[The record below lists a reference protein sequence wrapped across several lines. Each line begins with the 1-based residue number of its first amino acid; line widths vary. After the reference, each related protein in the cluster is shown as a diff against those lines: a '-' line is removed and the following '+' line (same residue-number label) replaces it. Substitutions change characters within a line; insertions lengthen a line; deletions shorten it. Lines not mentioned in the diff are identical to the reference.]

1 MGATQL
7 LNGRGWGAW
16 PLYVDEGEV
25 HLHVIHMAGHPMKT
39 YLIVLVDQWALG
51 LGGWGGGERTPQV
64 RTLKLANL
72 LFKCI
77 LQKVEVALA
86 LLKLDF

>member
-7 LNGRGWGAW
+7 LNGLGWGAW

-39 YLIVLVDQWALG
+39 YLIVLADQWALG
-51 LGGWGGGERTPQV
+51 LGGGVGSALV
-64 RTLKLANL
+64 STLKLANL

>member
-1 MGATQL
+1 MHEIMGATQL

-39 YLIVLVDQWALG
+39 YLIVLVDQ
-51 LGGWGGGERTPQV
+51 
-64 RTLKLANL
+64 
-72 LFKCI
+72 
-77 LQKVEVALA
+77 
-86 LLKLDF
+86 

>member
-51 LGGWGGGERTPQV
+51 LGGRRAHATSEHFEIG
-64 RTLKLANL
+64 
-72 LFKCI
+72 
-77 LQKVEVALA
+77 
-86 LLKLDF
+86 

>member
-1 MGATQL
+1 MHEIMGATQL

-39 YLIVLVDQWALG
+39 YLIVLADQWALG
-51 LGGWGGGERTPQV
+51 LGGWGEESARH
-64 RTLKLANL
+64 K
-72 LFKCI
+72 
-77 LQKVEVALA
+77 
-86 LLKLDF
+86 

>member
-1 MGATQL
+1 MGGTQL

-39 YLIVLVDQWALG
+39 YLIVLADQWALG
-51 LGGWGGGERTPQV
+51 LGVWGGRERRPQV
-64 RTLKLANL
+64 STLKLANL
-72 LFKCI
+72 LLKCI
-77 LQKVEVALA
+77 LQKDEVALA

>member
-1 MGATQL
+1 MGGTQL

-25 HLHVIHMAGHPMKT
+25 HLHVIHMAGHPVKT
-39 YLIVLVDQWALG
+39 YLIVLADQWALG
-51 LGGWGGGERTPQV
+51 LGVWGGGERRPQV
-64 RTLKLANL
+64 STLKLAIL

-77 LQKVEVALA
+77 IQKVEVALA